1 MMVLTLSVLGSIDG
15 EDSSLSDSVIASFGT
30 NKNSSFIISG
40 WTGMTDSENNVK
52 IKAKATNENHE
63 TEWVTLYDSASNKL
77 YNVLSSNNI
86 LINPL
91 SGNAVFNI
99 NLSDRNTTIAIGAAP
114 TEVYSITILLTQQT
128 GSNLVNWGSN
138 VKWSYNRPVVLS
150 YEIGEKDIISLETY
164 DKGVTWYGALIRAG
178 V

>member
-1 MMVLTLSVLGSIDG
+1 MRIM
-15 EDSSLSDSVIASFGT
+15 
-30 NKNSSFIISG
+30 K
-40 WTGMTDSENNVK
+40 
-52 IKAKATNENHE
+52 
-63 TEWVTLYDSASNKL
+63 

-91 SGNAVFNI
+91 SGNTVFNI
-99 NLSDRNTTIAIGAAP
+99 NLSDRNTTIAIGSAP